1 LRVVSYEPQV
11 YPEHA
16 TRNTQ
21 HQKNMKNTLNYLFE
35 GNTLTKEEACGILT
49 RIGEGQF
56 SEAEIASFLTV
67 FRMRKI
73 KAEELAGFRQAL
85 LDLCV
90 AIDFSEYNTI
100 DVVGTGGDG
109 KNTFNIS
116 TLSCFVLAGAGY
128 KVTKHGNYGLSSV
141 SGASN
146 MFEYFGYQFSN
157 KEDKLRNELEQTGI
171 CFLHAPLF
179 HPAMRHVGPVRKALK
194 VKTLFNMMGP
204 IINPSFPKNQLV
216 GVSDLEIMDLYHQ
229 VFAGSN
235 QHYIIVHSLDGYDE
249 ISLTGDARFVSNR
262 TEDNLSP
269 ADFGF
274 SPVEQNELSGG
285 NSVDDAAKIF
295 KNVLEGKGTEAQ
307 KNVVI
312 ANAALGIQCFLP
324 EKILVDCVAEARE
337 SLESGNALN
346 VFKKLIALNK

>member
-1 LRVVSYEPQV
+1 
-11 YPEHA
+11 
-16 TRNTQ
+16 
-21 HQKNMKNTLNYLFE
+21 MKDTLNYLFA
-35 GNTLTKEEACGILT
+35 GNTLTKDEARTMLT

-56 SEAEIASFLTV
+56 SESEIASFLTV

-73 KAEELAGFRQAL
+73 KAEELSGFRQAM
-85 LDLCV
+85 LDLSV
-90 AIDFSEYNTI
+90 AVDLSEYNTI

-146 MFEYFGYQFSN
+146 MFEYFGYKFGN
-157 KEDKLRNELEQTGI
+157 NAGKLRKELEQTGI

-179 HPAMRHVGPVRKALK
+179 HPAMKNVGPVRKALK

-216 GVSDLEIMDLYHQ
+216 GVSDLEIMDLYHH
-229 VFAGSN
+229 VFADSDQN
-235 QHYIIVHSLDGYDE
+235 FLIVHSLDGYDE
-249 ISLTGDARFVSNR
+249 ISLTGDARFVSNQM
-262 TEDNLSP
+262 EDSIS
-269 ADFGF
+269 ASDFGF
-274 SPVEQNELSGG
+274 STVTPEELSGG

-295 KNVLEGKGTEAQ
+295 RNVLEGKGTPAQ

-312 ANAALGIQCFLP
+312 ANAALGIRCISP
-324 EKILVDCVAEARE
+324 EKSLADCLAEAKE
-337 SLESGNALN
+337 SLASGKALNALT
-346 VFKKLIALNK
+346 KLINIQ